1 MPSRSRSRRRSKK
14 GEALT
19 GRRRGHTE
27 VATPA
32 AVVLVRNQAMPP
44 LEIFCPEKKPGRITV
59 NMAAE
64 DLQPMELDLHG
75 RTVAEAEPMLMRFL
89 DSALL
94 RGLKRFRVIHGK
106 GSGRLSR
113 AVRRILAAQP
123 AVATYYFADVW
134 SGSYGATEV
143 VLK

>member
-1 MPSRSRSRRRSKK
+1 M
-14 GEALT
+14 
-19 GRRRGHTE
+19 
-27 VATPA
+27 ATPA